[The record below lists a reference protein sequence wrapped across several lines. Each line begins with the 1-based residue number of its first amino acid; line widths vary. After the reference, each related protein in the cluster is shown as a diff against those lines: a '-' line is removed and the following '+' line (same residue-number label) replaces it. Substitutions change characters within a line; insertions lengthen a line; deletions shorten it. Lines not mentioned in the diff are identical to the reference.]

1 MRKRSAGDGRQD
13 GTNTQIVSPVPGT
26 LPHLIEKIAE
36 SDSRIVA
43 EKGNVFC
50 TFPFFVTNTC
60 ATDLTVP
67 GDETHPDTLL
77 LVYSSKLL
85 P

>member
-1 MRKRSAGDGRQD
+1 MPGAGVKELC
-13 GTNTQIVSPVPGT
+13 QIDSVSPVPGT

-50 TFPFFVTNTC
+50 TFLFFVTNTC

-67 GDETHPDTLL
+67 CGETHPDTLL
-77 LVYSSKLL
+77 LAYSSKLL